1 MKFTR
6 SECEL
11 LEKVGEEVQENIEY
25 TKDEIQIFTKDIVE
39 HIMSKSSK
47 NGDIHKCAKELIS
60 FYFSRF
66 AIV

>member
-6 SECEL
+6 NECDL
-11 LEKVGEEVQENIEY
+11 LEKVGEKVQEDIEY

-47 NGDIHKCAKELIS
+47 NGDIHKCAKEYDDLL
-60 FYFSRF
+60 FRF
-66 AIV
+66 TRI

>member
-11 LEKVGEEVQENIEY
+11 LEKVGEKVQENIEY
-25 TKDEIQIFTKDIVE
+25 TKDEIQIFTKDIAE

-47 NGDIHKCAKELIS
+47 NGDIHKCTKEYDDLL
-60 FYFSRF
+60 FRF
-66 AIV
+66 TRI